1 MKKIIKVLSGTVIS
15 LGMFNSTAYADTIN
29 YINYGSIVNN
39 GVINNIDNSINNSVI
54 NNIDNSINNTN
65 INYNV
70 DERQFEGPYDE
81 GEDDEEDYDSYDEIY
96 ATPKNVNVSK
106 KITIGQNVPYNNI
119 TGTGWVKRNDG
130 ELMYFENNVQA
141 INEWKEFPDGYRH
154 FNDVGIM
161 NHRGGDYYADWI
173 WFNEDGTA
181 KSESEDFE
189 VYIPHFSSDCLKEPY
204 ALDYVKHTLDVFNWQ
219 YDIEYKD
226 TYNINEDGT
235 IYKVETPH
243 IHSDNYGR
251 NEDIE
256 GSYTIYLYKYKDRG
270 SFIK

>member
-39 GVINNIDNSINNSVI
+39 GVI

-96 ATPKNVNVSK
+96 ATPKNVNASK
-106 KITIGQNVPYNNI
+106 KITIGQNVAYNST
-119 TGTGWVKRNDG
+119 TGTGWIKRDDN
-130 ELMYFENNVQA
+130 ELIYFENNVQA
-141 INEWKEFPDGYRH
+141 KNEWKEFPDGYRH
-154 FNDVGIM
+154 FNEVGIM
-161 NHRGGDYYADWI
+161 NHSGDYDIRSADWI

-181 KSESEDFE
+181 KSGSKDFE
-189 VYIPHFSSDCLKEPY
+189 VYVPLFSSSCLEEPY

-226 TYNINEDGT
+226 TYDIDEDGT
-235 IYKVETPH
+235 ICNVENPH
-243 IHSDNYGR
+243 IQWD
-251 NEDIE
+251 DTVE

>member
-1 MKKIIKVLSGTVIS
+1 MKRIIKILSGTIVGLEIFS
-15 LGMFNSTAYADTIN
+15 SVAYADTIN
-29 YINYGSIVNN
+29 YVNCGSIV
-39 GVINNIDNSINNSVI
+39 NNSVI

-70 DERQFEGPYDE
+70 DECQFEGPQ
-81 GEDDEEDYDSYDEIY
+81 DEEYYNSYDEIY
-96 ATPKNVNVSK
+96 TTPKNVNASK

-161 NHRGGDYYADWI
+161 NHSGDYDYVDKI
-173 WFNEDGTA
+173 WLNEDGTA
-181 KSESEDFE
+181 KSKSEDSE
-189 VYIPHFSSDCLKEPY
+189 VYIPLFSSSCLEEPH

-219 YDIEYKD
+219 YDIEYED
-226 TYNINEDGT
+226 TYDINEDGT
-235 IYKVETPH
+235 IYKVEHPY
-243 IHSDNYGR
+243 IRWDGSV
-251 NEDIE
+251 E

>member
-1 MKKIIKVLSGTVIS
+1 MKKIIKVLSGTIIS

-39 GVINNIDNSINNSVI
+39 NVI

-81 GEDDEEDYDSYDEIY
+81 GKDDEEDYDSYDEIY
-96 ATPKNVNVSK
+96 ATPKNVNASK
-106 KITIGQNVPYNNI
+106 KITIGQNVPYNNT

-130 ELMYFENNVQA
+130 ELIYFENNVQA

-161 NHRGGDYYADWI
+161 NHRGNDDYVDKI
-173 WFNEDGTA
+173 WLNEDGTA
-181 KSESEDFE
+181 KSKSEDSE
-189 VYIPHFSSDCLKEPY
+189 VYIPQFSRDCLKEPY

-226 TYNINEDGT
+226 TYDINEDGT
-235 IYKVETPH
+235 ICNVENPY
-243 IHSDNYGR
+243 IRWDGSV
-251 NEDIE
+251 E

>member
-29 YINYGSIVNN
+29 YINYGSIA
-39 GVINNIDNSINNSVI
+39 NNSVI

-70 DERQFEGPYDE
+70 DEHQPEGPW
-81 GEDDEEDYDSYDEIY
+81 DDEEDYDSYDEIY

-130 ELMYFENNVQA
+130 ELIYFENNVQA

-161 NHRGGDYYADWI
+161 NHRGNDDYVDKI
-173 WFNEDGTA
+173 WLNEDGTA
-181 KSESEDFE
+181 KSKSEDSE
-189 VYIPHFSSDCLKEPY
+189 VYIPYFSSSCFEEPY
-204 ALDYVKHTLDVFNWQ
+204 TLDYIKHTLDVFNWQ

-226 TYNINEDGT
+226 TYDINEDGT
-235 IYKVETPH
+235 ICNVKTPY
-243 IHSDNYGR
+243 IRWDGSV
-251 NEDIE
+251 E

>member
-39 GVINNIDNSINNSVI
+39 GVINNIDNSINN
-54 NNIDNSINNTN
+54 TN

-70 DERQFEGPYDE
+70 DERQFEGPYDDE
-81 GEDDEEDYDSYDEIY
+81 GNYDSYNEIY
-96 ATPKNVNVSK
+96 ATPKNVNASK
-106 KITIGQNVPYNNI
+106 KITIGQNVAYNST
-119 TGTGWVKRNDG
+119 TGTGWIKRDDG
-130 ELMYFENNVQA
+130 ELIYFENNVQA

-161 NHRGGDYYADWI
+161 IHSGNYEYTDGMS
-173 WFNEDGTA
+173 FNVDGTA
-181 KSESEDFE
+181 KSTSKNSE
-189 VYIPHFSSDCLKEPY
+189 VYIPCFSSDC

-226 TYNINEDGT
+226 TYDINKDGT
-235 IYKVETPH
+235 IYKVKNPYVRWDG
-243 IHSDNYGR
+243 SV
-251 NEDIE
+251 E

>member
-29 YINYGSIVNN
+29 
-39 GVINNIDNSINNSVI
+39 
-54 NNIDNSINNTN
+54 NIDNSINNTN

-70 DERQFEGPYDE
+70 DEHQFEGPYDE
-81 GEDDEEDYDSYDEIY
+81 GKDDEEDYDSYDEIY
-96 ATPKNVNVSK
+96 ATPKNVNASK

-130 ELMYFENNVQA
+130 ELIYFENNVQA

-154 FNDVGIM
+154 FNEVGTM
-161 NHRGGDYYADWI
+161 NHPGKYHLSSADRI

-181 KSESEDFE
+181 KSESKDFE
-189 VYIPHFSSDCLKEPY
+189 VYIPRCFEEPY
-204 ALDYVKHTLDVFNWQ
+204 DLDYIKHTLDVFNWQ

-226 TYNINEDGT
+226 TYDINEDGT

-243 IHSDNYGR
+243 ISSWYGR
-251 NEDIE
+251 EDVIE

>member
-1 MKKIIKVLSGTVIS
+1 MKKLIKVLSGTVIS
-15 LGMFNSTAYADTIN
+15 KGMFNSTAYAEP
-29 YINYGSIVNN
+29 
-39 GVINNIDNSINNSVI
+39 I

-70 DERQFEGPYDE
+70 DEHQFEGPW
-81 GEDDEEDYDSYDEIY
+81 DDEEDYNNYNKIY
-96 ATPKNVNVSK
+96 ATPKNVNTSK

-119 TGTGWVKRNDG
+119 TGTGWVKRSDG
-130 ELMYFENNVQA
+130 ELIYFENNVQA

-161 NHRGGDYYADWI
+161 NHRGNDDYVDKI
-173 WFNEDGTA
+173 WLNEDGTA
-181 KSESEDFE
+181 KSKSEDSE
-189 VYIPHFSSDCLKEPY
+189 VYIPLFSSSCLEEPY

-226 TYNINEDGT
+226 TYDINEDGT
-235 IYKVETPH
+235 IYEVKNPH
-243 IHSDNYGR
+243 IHSNYGR
-251 NEDIE
+251 EDEVE

>member
-1 MKKIIKVLSGTVIS
+1 MKKIIKILSGTVIS

-39 GVINNIDNSINNSVI
+39 GVINNIDNSINN
-54 NNIDNSINNTN
+54 TN

-70 DERQFEGPYDE
+70 DERQFEGPQ
-81 GEDDEEDYDSYDEIY
+81 DEEDYNSYDEIY
-96 ATPKNVNVSK
+96 ATPKNVNASK
-106 KITIGQNVPYNNI
+106 KITIGQNVPYNNV

-130 ELMYFENNVQA
+130 ELIYFENNVQA

-161 NHRGGDYYADWI
+161 NHRGDYDDRVNGI
-173 WFNEDGTA
+173 WLNEDGTA
-181 KSESEDFE
+181 KSKSEDSE
-189 VYIPHFSSDCLKEPY
+189 VYIPLFSSDCLEKPY
-204 ALDYVKHTLDVFNWQ
+204 ALDYVKHTLDVFNWK
-219 YDIEYKD
+219 YNIEYED
-226 TYNINEDGT
+226 TYDINEDGT
-235 IYKVETPH
+235 IYKVENPYIRWDDTA
-243 IHSDNYGR
+243 
-251 NEDIE
+251 E

>member
-29 YINYGSIVNN
+29 YINYGSIVSNS
-39 GVINNIDNSINNSVI
+39 VVNNIN
-54 NNIDNSINNTN
+54 NSINNTN

-70 DERQFEGPYDE
+70 DERQFEGPQ
-81 GEDDEEDYDSYDEIY
+81 DEEDYDSYDEIY
-96 ATPKNVNVSK
+96 ATPKNANASK

-119 TGTGWVKRNDG
+119 TGTGWVKRDDG
-130 ELMYFENNVQA
+130 ELIYFENNVQA

-154 FNDVGIM
+154 FNEVGIM
-161 NHRGGDYYADWI
+161 NHPGKYYLSSADWI

-181 KSESEDFE
+181 KSESKDFE
-189 VYIPHFSSDCLKEPY
+189 VYIPRCFEEPY
-204 ALDYVKHTLDVFNWQ
+204 DLDYIKHTLDVFNWQ

-226 TYNINEDGT
+226 TYDINEDGT
-235 IYKVETPH
+235 VYKVETPH
-243 IHSDNYGR
+243 ISSWYGR
-251 NEDIE
+251 EDVIE

>member
-39 GVINNIDNSINNSVI
+39 GVINNIDNSINN
-54 NNIDNSINNTN
+54 TN

-81 GEDDEEDYDSYDEIY
+81 EDSIWGEEDDDSYDEIY
-96 ATPKNVNVSK
+96 ATPKNVNASK
-106 KITIGQNVPYNNI
+106 KITIGQNVAYNST

-130 ELMYFENNVQA
+130 ELIYFENNVQV

-161 NHRGGDYYADWI
+161 NHRGNDDYVDKI
-173 WFNEDGTA
+173 WLNEDGTA
-181 KSESEDFE
+181 KSKSEDSE
-189 VYIPHFSSDCLKEPY
+189 VYIPLFSSSCLEEPY

-226 TYNINEDGT
+226 TYDIDEDGT
-235 IYKVETPH
+235 ICNVENPY
-243 IHSDNYGR
+243 IRWDGSV
-251 NEDIE
+251 E

>member
-1 MKKIIKVLSGTVIS
+1 MKKIIKVLSGTIIS

-39 GVINNIDNSINNSVI
+39 GVINNIDNSINN
-54 NNIDNSINNTN
+54 TN

-70 DERQFEGPYDE
+70 DERQFEGPQ
-81 GEDDEEDYDSYDEIY
+81 DEEDYDSYDEIY
-96 ATPKNVNVSK
+96 VTPKNVNASK
-106 KITIGQNVPYNNI
+106 KITIGQNVPYNNV

-130 ELMYFENNVQA
+130 ELIYFENNVQA

-161 NHRGGDYYADWI
+161 NHRGNDDYVDKI
-173 WFNEDGTA
+173 WLNEDGTA
-181 KSESEDFE
+181 KSKSEDSE
-189 VYIPHFSSDCLKEPY
+189 VYIPLFSSSCLEEPY

-226 TYNINEDGT
+226 TYDINEDGT
-235 IYKVETPH
+235 IYNVENPYVRWDG
-243 IHSDNYGR
+243 SV
-251 NEDIE
+251 E

>member
-1 MKKIIKVLSGTVIS
+1 MKKIIKILSGTVIS

-39 GVINNIDNSINNSVI
+39 GVINNIDNSINN
-54 NNIDNSINNTN
+54 TN
-65 INYNV
+65 INYDV
-70 DERQFEGPYDE
+70 DERQFEGPW
-81 GEDDEEDYDSYDEIY
+81 GDEEDDDSYDEIY
-96 ATPKNVNVSK
+96 ATPKNVNASK

-130 ELMYFENNVQA
+130 ELIYFENNVQA

-154 FNDVGIM
+154 FDDVGIM
-161 NHRGGDYYADWI
+161 NHGEDYYDRVNGI
-173 WFNEDGTA
+173 SFNEDGTA
-181 KSESEDFE
+181 KSIGGDFE
-189 VYIPHFSSDCLKEPY
+189 VYIPYFSRDCLKEPY

-219 YDIEYKD
+219 YDIEYED
-226 TYNINEDGT
+226 TYDINEDGT
-235 IYKVETPH
+235 IYKVEHPYMRWDDT
-243 IHSDNYGR
+243 
-251 NEDIE
+251 IE

>member
-39 GVINNIDNSINNSVI
+39 GVINNIDNSINN
-54 NNIDNSINNTN
+54 TN

-70 DERQFEGPYDE
+70 DERQFEGPQ
-81 GEDDEEDYDSYDEIY
+81 DEEDYDSYDEIY
-96 ATPKNVNVSK
+96 ATPKNVNASK

-130 ELMYFENNVQA
+130 ELIYFENNVQA

-161 NHRGGDYYADWI
+161 NHRGNDDYVDKI
-173 WFNEDGTA
+173 WLNEDGTA
-181 KSESEDFE
+181 KSKSEDSE
-189 VYIPHFSSDCLKEPY
+189 VYIPLFSSSCLEEPY

-226 TYNINEDGT
+226 TYDISKDGT
-235 IYKVETPH
+235 ICYVETPYMRWDD
-243 IHSDNYGR
+243 SV
-251 NEDIE
+251 E

-270 SFIK
+270 SFFIK

>member
-29 YINYGSIVNN
+29 
-39 GVINNIDNSINNSVI
+39 
-54 NNIDNSINNTN
+54 NIDNSINNTN

-70 DERQFEGPYDE
+70 DEHQSEGPW
-81 GEDDEEDYDSYDEIY
+81 DDEEDYNNYNKIY
-96 ATPKNVNVSK
+96 ATPKNVNTSK

-119 TGTGWVKRNDG
+119 TGTGWIKRNND
-130 ELMYFENNVQA
+130 ELIYFENNVQA
-141 INEWKEFPDGYRH
+141 KNEWKEFPDGYRH
-154 FNDVGIM
+154 FNEVGTM
-161 NHRGGDYYADWI
+161 NHPGKYHLSSADRI

-181 KSESEDFE
+181 KSESKDFE
-189 VYIPHFSSDCLKEPY
+189 VYIPRCFEEPY
-204 ALDYVKHTLDVFNWQ
+204 DLDYIKHTLDVFNWQ

-226 TYNINEDGT
+226 TYDINKDGT

-243 IHSDNYGR
+243 ISSWYGR
-251 NEDIE
+251 EDIIE

>member
-15 LGMFNSTAYADTIN
+15 LGMFNSAAYADTIN
-29 YINYGSIVNN
+29 YVNYGSIVNN
-39 GVINNIDNSINNSVI
+39 GVI

-70 DERQFEGPYDE
+70 DERQFEGPQ
-81 GEDDEEDYDSYDEIY
+81 DEENNYNYNKVY
-96 ATPKNVNVSK
+96 NTPSKNVNAPK
-106 KITIGQNVPYNNI
+106 KITIGQNVAYNST
-119 TGTGWVKRNDG
+119 TGTGWIKRDDN
-130 ELMYFENNVQA
+130 ELIYFENNVQA
-141 INEWKEFPDGYRH
+141 KNEWKEFPDGYRH
-154 FNDVGIM
+154 FNSAGIM
-161 NHRGGDYYADWI
+161 NHHGLGSADLI

-181 KSESEDFE
+181 KSESKDSE
-189 VYIPHFSSDCLKEPY
+189 VYIPRFSSDC

-226 TYNINEDGT
+226 TYDINKDGT
-235 IYKVETPH
+235 IYNVENPH
-243 IHSDNYGR
+243 MQRDGSV
-251 NEDIE
+251 E

>member
-1 MKKIIKVLSGTVIS
+1 MYL
-15 LGMFNSTAYADTIN
+15 
-29 YINYGSIVNN
+29 
-39 GVINNIDNSINNSVI
+39 
-54 NNIDNSINNTN
+54 
-65 INYNV
+65 
-70 DERQFEGPYDE
+70 
-81 GEDDEEDYDSYDEIY
+81 
-96 ATPKNVNVSK
+96 K

-119 TGTGWVKRNDG
+119 TGTGWIKRNDG
-130 ELMYFENNVQA
+130 ELIYFENNVQA

-161 NHRGGDYYADWI
+161 NHPGGHGNSADFI

-189 VYIPHFSSDCLKEPY
+189 VYIPHFLPDCLEEPY
-204 ALDYVKHTLDVFNWQ
+204 ALDYIKHTLDVFNWQ

-226 TYNINEDGT
+226 TYDINEDDT
-235 IYKVETPH
+235 ICNVKTPY
-243 IHSDNYGR
+243 IRWDGSV
-251 NEDIE
+251 E

>member
-39 GVINNIDNSINNSVI
+39 GVINNIDNSINNT
-54 NNIDNSINNTN
+54 NT
-65 INYNV
+65 NYNV
-70 DERQFEGPYDE
+70 DERQFEGPQ
-81 GEDDEEDYDSYDEIY
+81 DEEDSIWGEEDDDSYNEIY
-96 ATPKNVNVSK
+96 TTPKNVNASK

-130 ELMYFENNVQA
+130 ELIYFENNVQA

-154 FNDVGIM
+154 FNEVGIM
-161 NHRGGDYYADWI
+161 NHSEDYYDRVNGI
-173 WFNEDGTA
+173 SFNEDGTA
-181 KSESEDFE
+181 KSIGGDFE
-189 VYIPHFSSDCLKEPY
+189 VYIPYFSRDCLKEPY

-219 YDIEYKD
+219 YDIEYED
-226 TYNINEDGT
+226 TYDINEDGT
-235 IYKVETPH
+235 IYEVKTPWMH
-243 IHSDNYGR
+243 WG
-251 NEDIE
+251 EVE

>member
-39 GVINNIDNSINNSVI
+39 SII

-70 DERQFEGPYDE
+70 DERQFEGPQ
-81 GEDDEEDYDSYDEIY
+81 DEEDYDSYDEIY
-96 ATPKNVNVSK
+96 TTPKNVNASK

-130 ELMYFENNVQA
+130 ELIYFENNVQA

-161 NHRGGDYYADWI
+161 NHRGYGSADWI

-181 KSESEDFE
+181 KSESKDFE
-189 VYIPHFSSDCLKEPY
+189 VYIPRCFEEPY
-204 ALDYVKHTLDVFNWQ
+204 DLDYIKHTLDVFNWQ

-226 TYNINEDGT
+226 TYDIDEDGT
-235 IYKVETPH
+235 ICNVENPY
-243 IHSDNYGR
+243 IRWDGSV
-251 NEDIE
+251 E

>member
-70 DERQFEGPYDE
+70 DERQFEGPQ
-81 GEDDEEDYDSYDEIY
+81 DEEDYDNYDEIY
-96 ATPKNVNVSK
+96 VTPKNVNASK
-106 KITIGQNVPYNNI
+106 KITIGQNIPYNNI

-130 ELMYFENNVQA
+130 ELIYFENNVQA

-161 NHRGGDYYADWI
+161 SHHGNDDYVDKI
-173 WFNEDGTA
+173 WLNEDGTA
-181 KSESEDFE
+181 KSKSEDSE
-189 VYIPHFSSDCLKEPY
+189 VYIPLFSSSCLEEPY

-219 YDIEYKD
+219 YDIEYED
-226 TYNINEDGT
+226 TYDIDEDGT
-235 IYKVETPH
+235 IYNVENPYVRWDG
-243 IHSDNYGR
+243 SV
-251 NEDIE
+251 E

>member
-29 YINYGSIVNN
+29 
-39 GVINNIDNSINNSVI
+39 
-54 NNIDNSINNTN
+54 NIDNSINNTN

-70 DERQFEGPYDE
+70 DERQFEGPYD
-81 GEDDEEDYDSYDEIY
+81 DEEDNDSYNEIY

-106 KITIGQNVPYNNI
+106 KITIGQNVAYNST

-130 ELMYFENNVQA
+130 ELIYFENNVQA

-154 FNDVGIM
+154 FNEVGIM
-161 NHRGGDYYADWI
+161 NHSGDYNIRSADWI

-181 KSESEDFE
+181 KSGSEDFE
-189 VYIPHFSSDCLKEPY
+189 VYVPYFSSRCLEKPY
-204 ALDYVKHTLDVFNWQ
+204 ALDYIKHTLDVFNWQ

-235 IYKVETPH
+235 IYDVKTPH
-243 IHSDNYGR
+243 IHSNYGR
-251 NEDIE
+251 EDEIE

>member
-39 GVINNIDNSINNSVI
+39 GVINNIDNSINN
-54 NNIDNSINNTN
+54 TN

-70 DERQFEGPYDE
+70 DERQFEGPQ
-81 GEDDEEDYDSYDEIY
+81 DEEDYDSYDEIY
-96 ATPKNVNVSK
+96 ATPKNVNASK

-130 ELMYFENNVQA
+130 ELIYFENNVQA

-161 NHRGGDYYADWI
+161 NHHGNDDYVDKI
-173 WFNEDGTA
+173 WLNEDGTA
-181 KSESEDFE
+181 KSKSEDSE
-189 VYIPHFSSDCLKEPY
+189 VYIPLFSSSCLEEPY
-204 ALDYVKHTLDVFNWQ
+204 ALDYVTHTLDVFNWQ
-219 YDIEYKD
+219 YDIEYED
-226 TYNINEDGT
+226 TYDINEDGT
-235 IYKVETPH
+235 IYNVENPYVRWDG
-243 IHSDNYGR
+243 SV
-251 NEDIE
+251 E

>member
-29 YINYGSIVNN
+29 YVNYGSIVNN
-39 GVINNIDNSINNSVI
+39 GVI

-70 DERQFEGPYDE
+70 DERQFEGPQ
-81 GEDDEEDYDSYDEIY
+81 DEEDYNSYDEIY
-96 ATPKNVNVSK
+96 ATPKNVNASK
-106 KITIGQNVPYNNI
+106 KITIGQNVPYNNV

-130 ELMYFENNVQA
+130 ELIYFENNVQA

-154 FNDVGIM
+154 FNEVGIM
-161 NHRGGDYYADWI
+161 NHRGNDI
-173 WFNEDGTA
+173 WVDGIYLNEDGTA
-181 KSESEDFE
+181 KSGSEDFE
-189 VYIPHFSSDCLKEPY
+189 VYIPHFSDPY
-204 ALDYVKHTLDVFNWQ
+204 DLDYVKHTLDVFNWQ
-219 YDIEYKD
+219 YDIEYED
-226 TYNINEDGT
+226 TYDINEDGT
-235 IYKVETPH
+235 IYDVKAPH
-243 IHSDNYGR
+243 ISSWYGR
-251 NEDIE
+251 EDVIE

>member
-39 GVINNIDNSINNSVI
+39 GVINNIDNSINN
-54 NNIDNSINNTN
+54 TN

-70 DERQFEGPYDE
+70 DERQFEGPQ
-81 GEDDEEDYDSYDEIY
+81 DEEDYDSYDEIY
-96 ATPKNVNVSK
+96 VTPKNVNASK
-106 KITIGQNVPYNNI
+106 KITIGQNVPYNNV

-130 ELMYFENNVQA
+130 ELIYFENNVQA

-161 NHRGGDYYADWI
+161 NHRGNDDYVDKI
-173 WFNEDGTA
+173 WLNEDGTA
-181 KSESEDFE
+181 KSKSEDSE
-189 VYIPHFSSDCLKEPY
+189 VYIPLFSSSCLEEPY

-219 YDIEYKD
+219 YDIECED
-226 TYNINEDGT
+226 TYDINEDGT
-235 IYKVETPH
+235 IYKVENPYVLWDG
-243 IHSDNYGR
+243 SV
-251 NEDIE
+251 E

-270 SFIK
+270 NFIK

>member
-39 GVINNIDNSINNSVI
+39 GVINNIDNSINN
-54 NNIDNSINNTN
+54 TN

-70 DERQFEGPYDE
+70 DERQFEGPQ
-81 GEDDEEDYDSYDEIY
+81 DEEDSIWGEENNYNYNKVY
-96 ATPKNVNVSK
+96 NTPSKNVNAPK
-106 KITIGQNVPYNNI
+106 KITIGQNVAYNST
-119 TGTGWVKRNDG
+119 TGTGWIKRDDG
-130 ELMYFENNVQA
+130 ELIYFENNVQA

-154 FNDVGIM
+154 FNEVGTM
-161 NHRGGDYYADWI
+161 NHPGKYHLSSADWI

-181 KSESEDFE
+181 KSESKDFE
-189 VYIPHFSSDCLKEPY
+189 VYIPRCFEEPY
-204 ALDYVKHTLDVFNWQ
+204 DLDYIKHTLDVFNWQ

-226 TYNINEDGT
+226 TYDINEDGT

-243 IHSDNYGR
+243 ISSWYGR
-251 NEDIE
+251 EDEVE

>member
-39 GVINNIDNSINNSVI
+39 GVINNIDNSINN
-54 NNIDNSINNTN
+54 TN

-70 DERQFEGPYDE
+70 DEHLPEGPW
-81 GEDDEEDYDSYDEIY
+81 DDEEDYDSYDEIY
-96 ATPKNVNVSK
+96 ATPKNVNASK
-106 KITIGQNVPYNNI
+106 KITIGQNVPYNNV

-130 ELMYFENNVQA
+130 ELIYFENNVQA

-161 NHRGGDYYADWI
+161 NHRGNDDYVDKI
-173 WFNEDGTA
+173 WLNEDGTA
-181 KSESEDFE
+181 KSKSEDSE
-189 VYIPHFSSDCLKEPY
+189 VYIPLFSSSCLEEPY

-226 TYNINEDGT
+226 TYDINEDGT
-235 IYKVETPH
+235 ICNVENPH
-243 IHSDNYGR
+243 IQWD
-251 NEDIE
+251 DTVE
-256 GSYTIYLYKYKDRG
+256 GSYTIYLYKCKDRG

>member
-15 LGMFNSTAYADTIN
+15 LGMFNSTVYADTIN

-39 GVINNIDNSINNSVI
+39 SVI
-54 NNIDNSINNTN
+54 NNIDNSINNAN

-81 GEDDEEDYDSYDEIY
+81 EDDDSYDEIY
-96 ATPKNVNVSK
+96 TTPKNVNVSK

-130 ELMYFENNVQA
+130 ELIYFENNVQA

-161 NHRGGDYYADWI
+161 NHSGDYDYVDKI
-173 WFNEDGTA
+173 WLNEDGTA
-181 KSESEDFE
+181 KSKSEDSE
-189 VYIPHFSSDCLKEPY
+189 VYIPLFSSSCLEKPY

-226 TYNINEDGT
+226 TYDINEDGT
-235 IYKVETPH
+235 ICNVENPYIRWDDTV
-243 IHSDNYGR
+243 
-251 NEDIE
+251 E